1 VKLKKKKR
9 GPCGPL
15 SLFLNL
21 AFGSEDKAVR
31 LVQELAKRLDLAVLH
46 EAGVF
51 PFIAGLVAAL
61 GRVFQLLKHFSV
73 ETALDE
79 QRAAFVVSIDSVSF
93 DSDFVQNHVSFLQE
107 TLIDD
112 TMVTDLPNAIQGTKP
127 TVLSGAKDTANQMST
142 LALRYLFDLDSNSN
156 PVGPS
161 NLLNLP
167 LENPSDGTKPD
178 ENDPVE
184 SFMLHIAS
192 PSGSTNGLSWGK

>member
-61 GRVFQLLKHFSV
+61 GRVFQLL
-73 ETALDE
+73 
-79 QRAAFVVSIDSVSF
+79 RAC
-93 DSDFVQNHVSFLQE
+93 
-107 TLIDD
+107 
-112 TMVTDLPNAIQGTKP
+112 
-127 TVLSGAKDTANQMST
+127 
-142 LALRYLFDLDSNSN
+142 
-156 PVGPS
+156 
-161 NLLNLP
+161 
-167 LENPSDGTKPD
+167 
-178 ENDPVE
+178 
-184 SFMLHIAS
+184 
-192 PSGSTNGLSWGK
+192 